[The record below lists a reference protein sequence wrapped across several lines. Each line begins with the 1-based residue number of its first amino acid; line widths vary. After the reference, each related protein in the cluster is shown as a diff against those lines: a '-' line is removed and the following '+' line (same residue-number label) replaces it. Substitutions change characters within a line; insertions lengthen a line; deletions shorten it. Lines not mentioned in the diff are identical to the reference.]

1 MENSL
6 NLMQDSSSLQQQ
18 RVVLNWQT
26 SSCENFLSG
35 VPKNSVLGSLLFLIY
50 ISDISEE
57 ITSICILFADDTS
70 LFSVV
75 KNDKL
80 SQINLTLI

>member
-26 SSCENFLSG
+26 SSCENLSG

-57 ITSICILFADDTS
+57 ITSIFILFADDTS